1 MNRFSWT
8 YLAEIPRALAELVWL
23 MMYAPSR
30 FSALAAPAA
39 VRARPAHYGARVTG
53 DRPKP
58 SSTRTASAKSSS
70 TSSYS
75 AAAQLTIGA

>member
-39 VRARPAHYGARVTG
+39 VRARPAH
-53 DRPKP
+53 
-58 SSTRTASAKSSS
+58 
-70 TSSYS
+70 
-75 AAAQLTIGA
+75 